1 MQEKVKGF
9 LNKGKQLWTG
19 AKKRTKILAAGVLV
33 VAVGAIVAVIVA
45 NQNQPYATLFTE
57 LSQTDLTAITSYLT
71 ENGVSDFRIVED
83 DTILVPADQEVQL
96 KAQLVAQGY
105 YNSGYA
111 LDYSTY
117 LNNVS
122 ALTTESERQQLALY
136 ELNDYTSA
144 VIRSMEGVQDA
155 TVRFTPGEDNTYVL
169 DSGNVMEASAYVKVT
184 MKDGVTLSDTMADG
198 IRNLVSSAIQ
208 GLQVDNVTIVDS
220 FGNTYAPDDG
230 LGDLEDSSALKL
242 RLEEQVN
249 STLESKILEVLRPIY
264 GAENVSVS
272 VNSIV
277 DVDRVYTDSTNY
289 TTEDWAADGSTNGE
303 GIIGQKIWDNL
314 YEADE
319 NGAAGGTVGTNTNA
333 DVPTYPENEGEEE
346 PGNGVVS
353 SGGQTNYL
361 VDEENKQIERV
372 GGTIA
377 DVMVSVTI
385 NETVSGDVD
394 VQALYPHVARAAGI
408 VTADQMEKVSIL
420 VAPFYDPDSQTE
432 TPQEDTDNAEQD
444 SALQIEPWILYAGLG
459 GLVLFLVILTVIL
472 LLIRRRRRKKAA
484 AMAEELQQPEELLE
498 EAAPTPEGAD
508 IMEMQTE
515 KSMELRKDVR
525 KFAEENP
532 EIAAQM
538 VKNWLK
544 EGDGIE

>member
-19 AKKRTKILAAGVLV
+19 AKKRTKILAAAVLV
-33 VAVGAIVAVIVA
+33 VAAGAIVAVVVA
-45 NQNQPYATLFTE
+45 SQNQPYATLFTE
-57 LSQTDLTAITSYLT
+57 LSQTDMTAITSYLT

-83 DTILVPADQEVQL
+83 DTIMVPADQEVQL
-96 KAQLVAQGY
+96 KAQLVSQGY
-105 YNSGYA
+105 VNSGYA
-111 LDYSTY
+111 YNYSTY
-117 LNNVS
+117 LDNVS

-136 ELNDYTSA
+136 ELNDSTSA
-144 VIRSMEGVQDA
+144 VIRSMEGVKDA

-169 DSGNVMEASAYVKVT
+169 DSGNVVEASAYVKVT
-184 MKDGVTLSDTMADG
+184 MKDGVPLSETMADG

-208 GLQVDNVTIVDS
+208 GLKVENVTIVDS
-220 FGNTYAPDDG
+220 YGNTYAPDDG
-230 LGDLEDSSALKL
+230 LGDLEDSAALKL

-249 STLESKILEVLRPIY
+249 NTLEKKIMSVLEPVY

-277 DVDRVYTDSTNY
+277 DVDKVYTDSTNY
-289 TTEDWAADGSTNGE
+289 STEDWAADGSTNGE
-303 GIIGQKIWDNL
+303 GIIGQKIYDNRL
-314 YEADE
+314 EADE
-319 NGAAGGTVGTNTNA
+319 NGTAGGTVGTDTNA
-333 DVPTYPENEGEEE
+333 DIPTYPENEGEMES
-346 PGNGVVS
+346 GNGVVS
-353 SGGQTNYL
+353 STGQTNFL
-361 VDEENKQIERV
+361 VDEENKQVQRV

-385 NETVSGDVD
+385 NEAVSGGVDVD
-394 VQALYPHVARAAGI
+394 DLYPHVARAAGI
-408 VTADQMEKVSIL
+408 TTADQMEKVHIL
-420 VAPFYDPDSQTE
+420 IAPFNTGDN
-432 TPQEDTDNAEQD
+432 TPVDTDEDTTTEDGLLVD
-444 SALQIEPWILYAGLG
+444 SWILYAALG
-459 GLVLFLVILTVIL
+459 GLVLFVLILVLVL
-472 LLIRRRRRKKAA
+472 LLIRRHRRKKAA
-484 AMAEELQQPEELLE
+484 ALAAEMEQPAEMLQ

-538 VKNWLK
+538 VRNWLK
-544 EGDGIE
+544 EGESME

>member
-1 MQEKVKGF
+1 MAVQEKVKGF

-19 AKKRTKILAAGVLV
+19 AKKRTKILAAAVLV
-33 VAVGAIVAVIVA
+33 VAAGAIVAVVVA
-45 NQNQPYATLFTE
+45 SQNQPYATLFTE
-57 LSQTDLTAITSYLT
+57 LSQTDMTAITSYLT

-83 DTILVPADQEVQL
+83 DTIMVPADQEVQL
-96 KAQLVAQGY
+96 KAQLVSQGY
-105 YNSGYA
+105 VNSGYA
-111 LDYSTY
+111 YNYSTY
-117 LNNVS
+117 LDNVS

-136 ELNDYTSA
+136 ELNDSTSA
-144 VIRSMEGVQDA
+144 VIRSMEGVKDA

-169 DSGNVMEASAYVKVT
+169 DSGNVVEASAYVKVT
-184 MKDGVTLSDTMADG
+184 MKDGVPLSETMADG

-208 GLQVDNVTIVDS
+208 GLKVENVTIVDS
-220 FGNTYAPDDG
+220 YGNTYAPDNG
-230 LGDLEDSSALKL
+230 LGDLEDSAALKL

-249 STLESKILEVLRPIY
+249 NTLEKKIMSVLEPVY

-277 DVDRVYTDSTNY
+277 DVDKVYTDSTNY
-289 TTEDWAADGSTNGE
+289 STEDWAADGSTNGE
-303 GIIGQKIWDNL
+303 GIIGQKIYDNA
-314 YEADE
+314 YNADE
-319 NGAAGGTVGTNTNA
+319 NGAVGGTVGTDTNA
-333 DVPTYPENEGEEE
+333 DIPTYPENEGEME

-353 SGGQTNYL
+353 SSGQTNYL
-361 VDEENKQIERV
+361 VDEENKQVQRV

-385 NETVSGDVD
+385 NEDVSGGVDVD
-394 VQALYPHVARAAGI
+394 DLYPHVARAAGI
-408 VTADQMEKVSIL
+408 TTADQMEKVHIL
-420 VAPFYDPDSQTE
+420 IAPFNTGDNTPVDTE
-432 TPQEDTDNAEQD
+432 EDTTTDDGLLVD
-444 SALQIEPWILYAGLG
+444 SWILYAALG
-459 GLVLFLVILTVIL
+459 GLVLFVLILVLVL
-472 LLIRRRRRKKAA
+472 LLIRRHRRKKAA
-484 AMAEELQQPEELLE
+484 ALAAELEQSGEMLQ

-538 VKNWLK
+538 VRNWLK
-544 EGDGIE
+544 EGESME

>member
-19 AKKRTKILAAGVLV
+19 AKKRTKILAAAVLV
-33 VAVGAIVAVIVA
+33 VAAGAIVAVVVA
-45 NQNQPYATLFTE
+45 SQNQPYATLFTE
-57 LSQTDLTAITSYLT
+57 LSQTDMTAITSYLT

-83 DTILVPADQEVQL
+83 DTIMVPADQEVQL
-96 KAQLVAQGY
+96 KAQLVSQGY
-105 YNSGYA
+105 VNSGYA
-111 LDYSTY
+111 YNYSTY
-117 LNNVS
+117 LDNVS

-136 ELNDYTSA
+136 ELNDSTSA
-144 VIRSMEGVQDA
+144 VIRSMEGVKDA

-169 DSGNVMEASAYVKVT
+169 DSGNVVEASAYAKVT
-184 MKDGVTLSDTMADG
+184 MKDGVPLSETMANG

-208 GLQVDNVTIVDS
+208 GLKVENVTIVDS
-220 FGNTYAPDDG
+220 YGNTYAPDDG
-230 LGDLEDSSALKL
+230 LGDLEDSAALKL

-249 STLESKILEVLRPIY
+249 NTLEKKIMSVLEPVY

-277 DVDRVYTDSTNY
+277 DVDKVYTDSTNY
-289 TTEDWAADGSTNGE
+289 STEDWAADGSTNGE
-303 GIIGQKIWDNL
+303 GIIGQKIYDNRL
-314 YEADE
+314 EADE
-319 NGAAGGTVGTNTNA
+319 NGTAGGTVGTDTNA
-333 DVPTYPENEGEEE
+333 DIPTYPENEGEME

-353 SGGQTNYL
+353 STGQTNYL
-361 VDEENKQIERV
+361 VDEENKQVQRV

-385 NETVSGDVD
+385 NEAVSGGVDVD
-394 VQALYPHVARAAGI
+394 DLYPHVARAAGI
-408 VTADQMEKVSIL
+408 TTADQMEKVHIL
-420 VAPFYDPDSQTE
+420 IAPFNTGDN
-432 TPQEDTDNAEQD
+432 TPVDTDEDTTTDDGLLVD
-444 SALQIEPWILYAGLG
+444 SWILYAALG
-459 GLVLFLVILTVIL
+459 GLVLFVLILVLVL
-472 LLIRRRRRKKAA
+472 LLIRRHRRKKAA
-484 AMAEELQQPEELLE
+484 ALVAELEQSGEMLQ

-538 VKNWLK
+538 VRNWLK
-544 EGDGIE
+544 EGESME

>member
-19 AKKRTKILAAGVLV
+19 AKKRTKILAAAVLV
-33 VAVGAIVAVIVA
+33 VAAGAIVAVVVA
-45 NQNQPYATLFTE
+45 SQNQPYATLFTE
-57 LSQTDLTAITSYLT
+57 LSQTDMTAITSYLT

-83 DTILVPADQEVQL
+83 DTIMVPADQEVQL
-96 KAQLVAQGY
+96 KAQLVSQGY
-105 YNSGYA
+105 VNSGYA
-111 LDYSTY
+111 YNYSTY
-117 LNNVS
+117 LDNVS

-136 ELNDYTSA
+136 ELNDSTSA
-144 VIRSMEGVQDA
+144 VIRSMEGVKDA

-169 DSGNVMEASAYVKVT
+169 DSGNVVEASAYVKVT
-184 MKDGVTLSDTMADG
+184 MKDGVPLSDTMADG

-208 GLQVDNVTIVDS
+208 GLKVENVTIVDS
-220 FGNTYAPDDG
+220 YGNTYAPDDG
-230 LGDLEDSSALKL
+230 LGDLEDSAALKL

-249 STLESKILEVLRPIY
+249 NTLEKKIMSVLEPVY

-277 DVDRVYTDSTNY
+277 DVDKVYTDSTNY
-289 TTEDWAADGSTNGE
+289 STEDWAADGSTNGE
-303 GIIGQKIWDNL
+303 GIIGQKIWENRL
-314 YEADE
+314 EADE
-319 NGAAGGTVGTNTNA
+319 NGTAGGTVGTDTNA
-333 DVPTYPENEGEEE
+333 DIPTYPENEGEME

-353 SGGQTNYL
+353 STGQTNFL
-361 VDEENKQIERV
+361 VDEENKQVQRV

-385 NETVSGDVD
+385 NEAVSGGVDVD
-394 VQALYPHVARAAGI
+394 DLYPHVARAAGI
-408 VTADQMEKVSIL
+408 TTADQMEKVHIL
-420 VAPFYDPDSQTE
+420 IAPFNTGDN
-432 TPQEDTDNAEQD
+432 TPVDTDEDTTTEDGLLVD
-444 SALQIEPWILYAGLG
+444 SWILYAALG
-459 GLVLFLVILTVIL
+459 GLVLFVLILVLVL
-472 LLIRRRRRKKAA
+472 LLIRRHRRKKAA
-484 AMAEELQQPEELLE
+484 ALAAEMEQPAEMLQ

-538 VKNWLK
+538 VRNWLK
-544 EGDGIE
+544 EGESME

>member
-19 AKKRTKILAAGVLV
+19 AKKRTKILAAAVLV
-33 VAVGAIVAVIVA
+33 VAAGAIVAVVVA
-45 NQNQPYATLFTE
+45 SQNQPYATLFTE
-57 LSQTDLTAITSYLT
+57 LSQTDMTAITSYLT

-83 DTILVPADQEVQL
+83 DTIMVPADQEVQL
-96 KAQLVAQGY
+96 KAQLVSQGY
-105 YNSGYA
+105 VNSGYA
-111 LDYSTY
+111 YNYSTY
-117 LNNVS
+117 LDNVS

-136 ELNDYTSA
+136 ELNDSTSA
-144 VIRSMEGVQDA
+144 VIRSMEGVKDA

-169 DSGNVMEASAYVKVT
+169 DSGNVVEASAYVKVT
-184 MKDGVTLSDTMADG
+184 MKDGVPLSETMADG

-208 GLQVDNVTIVDS
+208 GLKVENVTIVDS
-220 FGNTYAPDDG
+220 YGNTYAPDDG
-230 LGDLEDSSALKL
+230 LGDLEDSAALKL

-249 STLESKILEVLRPIY
+249 NTLEKKIMSVLEPVY

-277 DVDRVYTDSTNY
+277 DVDKVYTDSTNY
-289 TTEDWAADGSTNGE
+289 STEDWAADGSTNGE
-303 GIIGQKIWDNL
+303 GIIGQKIYDNRL
-314 YEADE
+314 EADE
-319 NGAAGGTVGTNTNA
+319 NGTAGGTVGTDTNA
-333 DVPTYPENEGEEE
+333 DIPTYPENEGEME

-353 SGGQTNYL
+353 STGQTNFL
-361 VDEENKQIERV
+361 VDEENKQVQRV

-385 NETVSGDVD
+385 NEAVSGGVDVD
-394 VQALYPHVARAAGI
+394 DLYPHVARAAGI
-408 VTADQMEKVSIL
+408 TTADQMEKVHIL
-420 VAPFYDPDSQTE
+420 IAPFNTGDN
-432 TPQEDTDNAEQD
+432 TPVDTDEDTTTDDGLLVD
-444 SALQIEPWILYAGLG
+444 SWILYAALG
-459 GLVLFLVILTVIL
+459 GLVLFVLILVLVL
-472 LLIRRRRRKKAA
+472 LLIRRHRRKKAA
-484 AMAEELQQPEELLE
+484 ALAAELEQSGEMLQ

-538 VKNWLK
+538 VRNWLK
-544 EGDGIE
+544 EGESME

>member
-19 AKKRTKILAAGVLV
+19 AKKRTKILAAAVLV
-33 VAVGAIVAVIVA
+33 VAAGAIVAVVVA
-45 NQNQPYATLFTE
+45 SQNQPYATLFTE
-57 LSQTDLTAITSYLT
+57 LSQTDMTAITSYLT

-83 DTILVPADQEVQL
+83 DTIMVPADQEVQL
-96 KAQLVAQGY
+96 KAQLVSQGY
-105 YNSGYA
+105 VNSGYA
-111 LDYSTY
+111 YNYSTY
-117 LNNVS
+117 LDNVS

-136 ELNDYTSA
+136 ELNDSTSA
-144 VIRSMEGVQDA
+144 VIRSMEGVKDA

-169 DSGNVMEASAYVKVT
+169 DSGNVVEASAYVKVT
-184 MKDGVTLSDTMADG
+184 MKDGVPLSDTMADG
-198 IRNLVSSAIQ
+198 IRNLVGSAIQ
-208 GLQVDNVTIVDS
+208 GLKVENVTIVDS
-220 FGNTYAPDDG
+220 YGNTYAPDDG

-249 STLESKILEVLRPIY
+249 NTLEKKILSVLEPIY

-277 DVDRVYTDSTNY
+277 DVDKVYTDSTNY
-289 TTEDWAADGSTNGE
+289 STEDWAADGSTNGE
-303 GIIGQKIWDNL
+303 GIIGQKIYDNRL
-314 YEADE
+314 EADE
-319 NGAAGGTVGTNTNA
+319 NGTAGGTVGTDTNA
-333 DVPTYPENEGEEE
+333 DIPTYPENEGEME

-353 SGGQTNYL
+353 STGQTNFL
-361 VDEENKQIERV
+361 VDEENKQVERV

-385 NETVSGDVD
+385 NEAVSGDVD
-394 VQALYPHVARAAGI
+394 LDDLYPHVARAAGI
-408 VTADQMEKVSIL
+408 TTADQMEKVHIL
-420 VAPFYDPDSQTE
+420 IAPFNTGDN
-432 TPQEDTDNAEQD
+432 TPVDTDEDTTAEDGLLID
-444 SALQIEPWILYAGLG
+444 SWILYAALG
-459 GLVLFLVILTVIL
+459 GLVLFVLILVLVL
-472 LLIRRRRRKKAA
+472 LLIRRHRRKKAA
-484 AMAEELQQPEELLE
+484 ALAAEMEQPAEMLQ
-498 EAAPTPEGAD
+498 EAAATPEGAD

-538 VKNWLK
+538 VRNWLK
-544 EGDGIE
+544 EGESME

>member
-1 MQEKVKGF
+1 MAVQEKVKGF

-19 AKKRTKILAAGVLV
+19 AKKRTKILAAAVLV
-33 VAVGAIVAVIVA
+33 VAAGAIVAVVVA
-45 NQNQPYATLFTE
+45 SQNQPYATLFTE
-57 LSQTDLTAITSYLT
+57 LSQTDMTAITSYLT

-83 DTILVPADQEVQL
+83 DTIMVPADQEVQL
-96 KAQLVAQGY
+96 KAQLVSQGY
-105 YNSGYA
+105 VNSGYA
-111 LDYSTY
+111 YNYSTY
-117 LNNVS
+117 LDNVS

-136 ELNDYTSA
+136 ELNDSTSA
-144 VIRSMEGVQDA
+144 VIRSMEGVKDA

-169 DSGNVMEASAYVKVT
+169 DSGNVVEASAYVKVT
-184 MKDGVTLSDTMADG
+184 MKDGVPLSETMANG

-208 GLQVDNVTIVDS
+208 GLKVENVTIVDS
-220 FGNTYAPDDG
+220 YGNTYAPDDG
-230 LGDLEDSSALKL
+230 LGDLEDSAALKL

-249 STLESKILEVLRPIY
+249 NTLEKKIMSVLEPVY

-277 DVDRVYTDSTNY
+277 DVDKVYTDSTNY
-289 TTEDWAADGSTNGE
+289 STEDWAADGSTNGE
-303 GIIGQKIWDNL
+303 GIIGQKIYDNA
-314 YEADE
+314 YNADE
-319 NGAAGGTVGTNTNA
+319 NGAVGGTVGTDTNA
-333 DVPTYPENEGEEE
+333 DIPTYPENEGEME

-353 SGGQTNYL
+353 STGQTNFL
-361 VDEENKQIERV
+361 VDEENKQVQRV

-385 NETVSGDVD
+385 NEAVSGGVDVD
-394 VQALYPHVARAAGI
+394 DLYPHVARAAGI
-408 VTADQMEKVSIL
+408 TTADQMEKVHIL
-420 VAPFYDPDSQTE
+420 IAPFNTGDN
-432 TPQEDTDNAEQD
+432 TPVDTDEDTTTDDGLLVD
-444 SALQIEPWILYAGLG
+444 SWILYAALG
-459 GLVLFLVILTVIL
+459 GLVLFVLILVLVL
-472 LLIRRRRRKKAA
+472 LLIRRHRRKKAA
-484 AMAEELQQPEELLE
+484 ALAAELEQSGEMLQ

-538 VKNWLK
+538 VRNWLK
-544 EGDGIE
+544 EGESME

>member
-19 AKKRTKILAAGVLV
+19 AKKRTKILAAAVLV
-33 VAVGAIVAVIVA
+33 VAAGAIVAVVVA
-45 NQNQPYATLFTE
+45 SQNQPYATLFTE
-57 LSQTDLTAITSYLT
+57 LSQTDMTAITSYLT

-83 DTILVPADQEVQL
+83 DTIMVPADQEVQL
-96 KAQLVAQGY
+96 KAQLVSQGY
-105 YNSGYA
+105 VNSGYA
-111 LDYSTY
+111 YNYSTY
-117 LNNVS
+117 LDNVS

-136 ELNDYTSA
+136 ELNDSTSA
-144 VIRSMEGVQDA
+144 VIRSMEGVKDA

-169 DSGNVMEASAYVKVT
+169 DSGNVVEASAYVKVT
-184 MKDGVTLSDTMADG
+184 MKDGVPLSDTMADG

-208 GLQVDNVTIVDS
+208 GLKVENVTIVDS
-220 FGNTYAPDDG
+220 YGNTYAPDDG
-230 LGDLEDSSALKL
+230 LGDLEDSAALKL

-249 STLESKILEVLRPIY
+249 NTLEKKIMSVLEPVY

-277 DVDRVYTDSTNY
+277 DVDKVYTDSTNY
-289 TTEDWAADGSTNGE
+289 STEDWAADGSTNGE
-303 GIIGQKIWDNL
+303 GIIGQKIYDNRL
-314 YEADE
+314 EADE
-319 NGAAGGTVGTNTNA
+319 NGTAGGTVGTDTNA
-333 DVPTYPENEGEEE
+333 DIPTYPENEGEME

-353 SGGQTNYL
+353 STGQTNFWWTRR
-361 VDEENKQIERV
+361 ISRWSAWA
-372 GGTIA
+372 GTIA

-385 NETVSGDVD
+385 NEAVSGGVDVD
-394 VQALYPHVARAAGI
+394 DLYPHVARAAGI
-408 VTADQMEKVSIL
+408 TTADQMEKVHIL
-420 VAPFYDPDSQTE
+420 IAPFNTGDN
-432 TPQEDTDNAEQD
+432 TPVDTDEDTTAEDGLLID
-444 SALQIEPWILYAGLG
+444 SWILYAALG
-459 GLVLFLVILTVIL
+459 GLVLFVLILVLVL
-472 LLIRRRRRKKAA
+472 LLIRRHRRKKAA
-484 AMAEELQQPEELLE
+484 ALAAEMEQPAEMLQ

-538 VKNWLK
+538 VRNWLK
-544 EGDGIE
+544 EGESME

>member
-19 AKKRTKILAAGVLV
+19 AKKRTKILAAAVLV
-33 VAVGAIVAVIVA
+33 VAAGAIVAVVVA
-45 NQNQPYATLFTE
+45 SQNQPYATLFTE
-57 LSQTDLTAITSYLT
+57 LSQTDMTAITSYLT

-83 DTILVPADQEVQL
+83 DTIMVPADQEVQL
-96 KAQLVAQGY
+96 KAQLVSQGY
-105 YNSGYA
+105 VNSGYA
-111 LDYSTY
+111 YNYSTY
-117 LNNVS
+117 LDNVS

-136 ELNDYTSA
+136 ELNDSTSA
-144 VIRSMEGVQDA
+144 VIRRMEGVKDA

-169 DSGNVMEASAYVKVT
+169 DSGNVVEASAYVKVT
-184 MKDGVTLSDTMADG
+184 MKDGVPLSETMANG

-208 GLQVDNVTIVDS
+208 GLKVENVTIVDS
-220 FGNTYAPDDG
+220 YGNTYAPDDG
-230 LGDLEDSSALKL
+230 LGDLEDSAALKL

-249 STLESKILEVLRPIY
+249 NTLEKKIMSVLEPVY

-277 DVDRVYTDSTNY
+277 DVDKVYTDSTNY
-289 TTEDWAADGSTNGE
+289 STEDWAADGSTNGE
-303 GIIGQKIWDNL
+303 GIIGQKIYDNRL
-314 YEADE
+314 EADE
-319 NGAAGGTVGTNTNA
+319 NGTAGGTVGTDTNA
-333 DVPTYPENEGEEE
+333 DIPTYPENEGEME

-353 SGGQTNYL
+353 STGQTNFL
-361 VDEENKQIERV
+361 VDEENKQVQRV

-385 NETVSGDVD
+385 NEAVSGGVDVD
-394 VQALYPHVARAAGI
+394 DLYPHVARAAGI
-408 VTADQMEKVSIL
+408 TTADQMEKVHIL
-420 VAPFYDPDSQTE
+420 IAPFNTGDNTPVDTE
-432 TPQEDTDNAEQD
+432 EDTTTDDGLLVD
-444 SALQIEPWILYAGLG
+444 SWILYAALG
-459 GLVLFLVILTVIL
+459 GLVLFVLILVLVL
-472 LLIRRRRRKKAA
+472 LLIRRHRRKKAA
-484 AMAEELQQPEELLE
+484 ALAAELEQSGEMLQ

-538 VKNWLK
+538 VRNWLK
-544 EGDGIE
+544 EGESME

>member
-19 AKKRTKILAAGVLV
+19 AKKRTKILAAAVLV
-33 VAVGAIVAVIVA
+33 VAAGAIVAVVVA
-45 NQNQPYATLFTE
+45 SQNQPYATLFTE
-57 LSQTDLTAITSYLT
+57 LSQTDMTAITSYLT

-83 DTILVPADQEVQL
+83 DTIMVPADQEVQL
-96 KAQLVAQGY
+96 KAQLVSQGY
-105 YNSGYA
+105 VNSGYA
-111 LDYSTY
+111 YNYSTY
-117 LNNVS
+117 LDNVS

-136 ELNDYTSA
+136 ELNDSTSA
-144 VIRSMEGVQDA
+144 VIRSMEGVKDA

-169 DSGNVMEASAYVKVT
+169 DSGNVVEASAYVKVT
-184 MKDGVTLSDTMADG
+184 MKDGVPLSETMANG

-208 GLQVDNVTIVDS
+208 GLKVENVTIVDS
-220 FGNTYAPDDG
+220 YGNTYAPDDG
-230 LGDLEDSSALKL
+230 LGDLEDSAALKL

-249 STLESKILEVLRPIY
+249 NTLEKKIMSVLEPVY

-277 DVDRVYTDSTNY
+277 DVDKVYTDSTNY
-289 TTEDWAADGSTNGE
+289 STEDWAADGSTNGE
-303 GIIGQKIWDNL
+303 GIIGQKIYDNRL
-314 YEADE
+314 EADE
-319 NGAAGGTVGTNTNA
+319 NGTAGGTVGTDTNA
-333 DVPTYPENEGEEE
+333 DIPTYPENEGEME

-353 SGGQTNYL
+353 STGQTNFL
-361 VDEENKQIERV
+361 VDEENKQVQRV

-385 NETVSGDVD
+385 NEAVSGGVD
-394 VQALYPHVARAAGI
+394 LDDLYPHVARAAGI
-408 VTADQMEKVSIL
+408 TTADQMEKVHIL
-420 VAPFYDPDSQTE
+420 IAPFNTGE
-432 TPQEDTDNAEQD
+432 GTPVDTDEDTTAEDGLLID
-444 SALQIEPWILYAGLG
+444 SWILYAALG
-459 GLVLFLVILTVIL
+459 GLVLFVLILVLVL
-472 LLIRRRRRKKAA
+472 LLIRRHRRKKAA
-484 AMAEELQQPEELLE
+484 ALAAEMEQPAEMLQ

-538 VKNWLK
+538 VRNWLK
-544 EGDGIE
+544 EGESME

>member
-1 MQEKVKGF
+1 MAVQEKVKGF

-19 AKKRTKILAAGVLV
+19 AKKRTKILAAAVLV
-33 VAVGAIVAVIVA
+33 VAAGAIVAVVVA
-45 NQNQPYATLFTE
+45 SQNQPYATLFTE
-57 LSQTDLTAITSYLT
+57 LSQTDMTAITSYLT

-83 DTILVPADQEVQL
+83 DTIMVPADQEVQL
-96 KAQLVAQGY
+96 KAQLVSQGY
-105 YNSGYA
+105 VNSGYA
-111 LDYSTY
+111 YNYSTY
-117 LNNVS
+117 LDNVS

-136 ELNDYTSA
+136 ELNDSTSA
-144 VIRSMEGVQDA
+144 VIRSMEGVKDA

-169 DSGNVMEASAYVKVT
+169 DSGNVVEASAYVKVT
-184 MKDGVTLSDTMADG
+184 MKDGVPLSDTMADG

-208 GLQVDNVTIVDS
+208 GLKVENVTIVDS
-220 FGNTYAPDDG
+220 YGNTYAPDDG

-249 STLESKILEVLRPIY
+249 NTLEKKILSVLEPIY

-277 DVDRVYTDSTNY
+277 DVDKVYTDSTNY
-289 TTEDWAADGSTNGE
+289 STEDWAADGSTNGE
-303 GIIGQKIWDNL
+303 GIIGQKIYDNRL
-314 YEADE
+314 EADE
-319 NGAAGGTVGTNTNA
+319 NGTAGGTVGTDTNA
-333 DVPTYPENEGEEE
+333 DIPTYPENEGEME

-353 SGGQTNYL
+353 STGQTNYL
-361 VDEENKQIERV
+361 VDEENKQVERV

-385 NETVSGDVD
+385 NEAVSGDVD
-394 VQALYPHVARAAGI
+394 LDDLYPHVARAAGI
-408 VTADQMEKVSIL
+408 TTADQMEKVHIL
-420 VAPFYDPDSQTE
+420 IAPFNTGDN
-432 TPQEDTDNAEQD
+432 TPVDTDEDTTAEDGLLID
-444 SALQIEPWILYAGLG
+444 SWILYAALG
-459 GLVLFLVILTVIL
+459 GLVLFVLILVLVL
-472 LLIRRRRRKKAA
+472 LLIRRHRRKKAA
-484 AMAEELQQPEELLE
+484 ALAAEMEQPAEMLQ

-538 VKNWLK
+538 VRNWLK
-544 EGDGIE
+544 EGESME

>member
-19 AKKRTKILAAGVLV
+19 AKKRTKILAAAVLV
-33 VAVGAIVAVIVA
+33 VAAGAIVAVVVA
-45 NQNQPYATLFTE
+45 SQNQPYATLFTE
-57 LSQTDLTAITSYLT
+57 LSQTDMTAITSYLT

-83 DTILVPADQEVQL
+83 DTIMVPADQEVQL
-96 KAQLVAQGY
+96 KAQLVSQGY
-105 YNSGYA
+105 VNSGYA
-111 LDYSTY
+111 YNYSTY
-117 LNNVS
+117 LDNVS

-136 ELNDYTSA
+136 ELNDSTSA
-144 VIRSMEGVQDA
+144 VIRSMEGVKDA

-169 DSGNVMEASAYVKVT
+169 DSGNVVEASAYVKVT
-184 MKDGVTLSDTMADG
+184 MKDGVPLSETMADG

-208 GLQVDNVTIVDS
+208 GLKVENVTIVDS
-220 FGNTYAPDDG
+220 YGNTYAPDDG
-230 LGDLEDSSALKL
+230 LGDLEDSAALKL

-249 STLESKILEVLRPIY
+249 NTLEKKIMSVLEPVY

-277 DVDRVYTDSTNY
+277 DVDKVYTDSTNY
-289 TTEDWAADGSTNGE
+289 STEDWAADGSTNGE
-303 GIIGQKIWDNL
+303 GIIGQKIYDNRL
-314 YEADE
+314 EADE
-319 NGAAGGTVGTNTNA
+319 NGTAGGTVGTDTNA
-333 DVPTYPENEGEEE
+333 DIPTYPENEGEME

-353 SGGQTNYL
+353 STGQTNFL
-361 VDEENKQIERV
+361 VDEENKQVQRV

-385 NETVSGDVD
+385 NEAVSGGVDVD
-394 VQALYPHVARAAGI
+394 DLYPHVARAAGI
-408 VTADQMEKVSIL
+408 TTADQMEKVHIL
-420 VAPFYDPDSQTE
+420 IAPFNTGDN
-432 TPQEDTDNAEQD
+432 TPVDTDEDTTTQD
-444 SALQIEPWILYAGLG
+444 GLLVDSWILYAALG
-459 GLVLFLVILTVIL
+459 GLVLFVLILVLVL
-472 LLIRRRRRKKAA
+472 LLIRRHRRKKAA
-484 AMAEELQQPEELLE
+484 ALAAELEQSGEMLQ

-538 VKNWLK
+538 VRNWLK
-544 EGDGIE
+544 EGESME

>member
-19 AKKRTKILAAGVLV
+19 AKKRTKILAAAVLV
-33 VAVGAIVAVIVA
+33 VAAGAIVAVVVA
-45 NQNQPYATLFTE
+45 SQNQPYATLFTE
-57 LSQTDLTAITSYLT
+57 LSQTDMTAITSYLT

-83 DTILVPADQEVQL
+83 DTIMVPADQEVQL
-96 KAQLVAQGY
+96 KAQLVSQGY
-105 YNSGYA
+105 VNSGYA
-111 LDYSTY
+111 YNYSTY
-117 LNNVS
+117 LDNVS

-136 ELNDYTSA
+136 ELNDSTSA
-144 VIRSMEGVQDA
+144 VIRSMEGVKDA

-169 DSGNVMEASAYVKVT
+169 DSGNVVEASAYVKVT
-184 MKDGVTLSDTMADG
+184 MKDGVPLSETMANG

-208 GLQVDNVTIVDS
+208 GLKVENVTIVDS
-220 FGNTYAPDDG
+220 YGNTYAPDDG
-230 LGDLEDSSALKL
+230 LGDLEDSAALKL

-249 STLESKILEVLRPIY
+249 NTLEKKIMSVLEPVY

-277 DVDRVYTDSTNY
+277 DVDKVYTDSTNY
-289 TTEDWAADGSTNGE
+289 STEDWAADGSTNGE
-303 GIIGQKIWDNL
+303 GIIGQKIYDNRL
-314 YEADE
+314 EADE
-319 NGAAGGTVGTNTNA
+319 NGTAGGTVGTDTNA
-333 DVPTYPENEGEEE
+333 DIPTYPENEGEME

-353 SGGQTNYL
+353 STGQTNFL
-361 VDEENKQIERV
+361 VDEENKQVQRV

-385 NETVSGDVD
+385 NEAVSGGVDVD
-394 VQALYPHVARAAGI
+394 DLYPHVARAAGI
-408 VTADQMEKVSIL
+408 TTADQMEKVHIL
-420 VAPFYDPDSQTE
+420 IAPFNTGDN
-432 TPQEDTDNAEQD
+432 TPVDTDEDTTTEDGLLVD
-444 SALQIEPWILYAGLG
+444 SWILYAALG
-459 GLVLFLVILTVIL
+459 GLVLFVLILVLVL
-472 LLIRRRRRKKAA
+472 LLIRRHRRKKAA
-484 AMAEELQQPEELLE
+484 ALAAELEQPAEMLQ

-538 VKNWLK
+538 VRNWLK
-544 EGDGIE
+544 EGESME

>member
-19 AKKRTKILAAGVLV
+19 AKKRTKILAAAVLV
-33 VAVGAIVAVIVA
+33 VAAGAIVAVVVA
-45 NQNQPYATLFTE
+45 SQNQPYATLFTE
-57 LSQTDLTAITSYLT
+57 LSQTDMTAITSYLT

-83 DTILVPADQEVQL
+83 DTIMVPADQEVQL
-96 KAQLVAQGY
+96 KAQLVSQGY
-105 YNSGYA
+105 VNSGYA
-111 LDYSTY
+111 YNYSTY
-117 LNNVS
+117 LDNVS

-136 ELNDYTSA
+136 ELNDSTSA
-144 VIRSMEGVQDA
+144 VIRSMEGVKDA

-169 DSGNVMEASAYVKVT
+169 DSGNVVEASAYVKVT
-184 MKDGVTLSDTMADG
+184 MKDGVPLSDTMADG
-198 IRNLVSSAIQ
+198 IRNLVGSAIQ
-208 GLQVDNVTIVDS
+208 GLKVENVTIVDS
-220 FGNTYAPDDG
+220 YGNTYAPDDG
-230 LGDLEDSSALKL
+230 LGDLEDSAALKL

-249 STLESKILEVLRPIY
+249 NTLEKKIMSVLEPVY

-277 DVDRVYTDSTNY
+277 DVDKVYTDSTNY
-289 TTEDWAADGSTNGE
+289 STEDWAADGSTNGE
-303 GIIGQKIWDNL
+303 GIIGQKIWENRL
-314 YEADE
+314 EADE
-319 NGAAGGTVGTNTNA
+319 NGTAGGTVGTDTNA
-333 DVPTYPENEGEEE
+333 DIPTYPENEGEME

-353 SGGQTNYL
+353 STGQTNFL
-361 VDEENKQIERV
+361 VDEENKQVQRV

-385 NETVSGDVD
+385 NEAVSGGVDVD
-394 VQALYPHVARAAGI
+394 DLYPHVARAAGI
-408 VTADQMEKVSIL
+408 TTADQMEKVHIL
-420 VAPFYDPDSQTE
+420 IAPFNTGDN
-432 TPQEDTDNAEQD
+432 TPVDTDEDTTTEDGLLVD
-444 SALQIEPWILYAGLG
+444 SWILYAALG
-459 GLVLFLVILTVIL
+459 GLVLFVLILVLVL
-472 LLIRRRRRKKAA
+472 LLIRRHRRKKAA
-484 AMAEELQQPEELLE
+484 ALAAEMEQPAEMLQ

-538 VKNWLK
+538 VRNWLK
-544 EGDGIE
+544 EGESME

>member
-19 AKKRTKILAAGVLV
+19 AKKRTKILAAAVLV
-33 VAVGAIVAVIVA
+33 VAAGAIVAVVVA
-45 NQNQPYATLFTE
+45 SQNQPYATLFTE
-57 LSQTDLTAITSYLT
+57 LSQTDMTAITSYLT

-83 DTILVPADQEVQL
+83 DTIMVPADQEVQL
-96 KAQLVAQGY
+96 KAQLVSQGY
-105 YNSGYA
+105 VNSGYA
-111 LDYSTY
+111 YNYSTY
-117 LNNVS
+117 LDNVS

-136 ELNDYTSA
+136 ELNDSTSA
-144 VIRSMEGVQDA
+144 VIRSMEGVKDA

-169 DSGNVMEASAYVKVT
+169 DSGNVVEASAYVKVT
-184 MKDGVTLSDTMADG
+184 MKDGVPLSETMADG

-208 GLQVDNVTIVDS
+208 GLKVENVTIVDS
-220 FGNTYAPDDG
+220 YGNTYAPDDG
-230 LGDLEDSSALKL
+230 LGDLEDSAALKL

-249 STLESKILEVLRPIY
+249 NTLEKKIMSVLEPVY

-277 DVDRVYTDSTNY
+277 DVDKVYTDSTNY
-289 TTEDWAADGSTNGE
+289 STEDWAADGSTNGE
-303 GIIGQKIWDNL
+303 GIIGQKIYDNA
-314 YEADE
+314 YNADE
-319 NGAAGGTVGTNTNA
+319 NGAVGGTVGTDTNA
-333 DVPTYPENEGEEE
+333 DIPTYPENEGEME

-353 SGGQTNYL
+353 STGQTNFL
-361 VDEENKQIERV
+361 VDEENKQVQRV

-385 NETVSGDVD
+385 NEAVSGGVDVD
-394 VQALYPHVARAAGI
+394 DLYPHVARAAGI
-408 VTADQMEKVSIL
+408 TTADQMEKVHIL
-420 VAPFYDPDSQTE
+420 IAPFNTGDN
-432 TPQEDTDNAEQD
+432 TPVDTDEDTTTDDGLLVD
-444 SALQIEPWILYAGLG
+444 SWILYAALG
-459 GLVLFLVILTVIL
+459 GLVLFVLILVLVL
-472 LLIRRRRRKKAA
+472 LLIRRHRRKKAA
-484 AMAEELQQPEELLE
+484 ALVAELEQSGEMLQ

-538 VKNWLK
+538 VRNWLK
-544 EGDGIE
+544 EGESME

>member
-19 AKKRTKILAAGVLV
+19 AKKRTKILAAAVLV
-33 VAVGAIVAVIVA
+33 VAAGAIVAVVVA
-45 NQNQPYATLFTE
+45 SQNQPYATLFTE
-57 LSQTDLTAITSYLT
+57 LSQTDMTAITSYLT

-83 DTILVPADQEVQL
+83 DTIMVPADQEVQL
-96 KAQLVAQGY
+96 KAQLVSQGY
-105 YNSGYA
+105 VNSGYA
-111 LDYSTY
+111 YNYSTY
-117 LNNVS
+117 LDNVS

-136 ELNDYTSA
+136 ELNDSTSA
-144 VIRSMEGVQDA
+144 VIRSMEGVKDA

-169 DSGNVMEASAYVKVT
+169 DSGNVVEASAYVKVT
-184 MKDGVTLSDTMADG
+184 MKDGVPLSDTMADG

-208 GLQVDNVTIVDS
+208 GLKVENVTIVDS
-220 FGNTYAPDDG
+220 YGNTYAPDDG

-249 STLESKILEVLRPIY
+249 NTLEKKILSVLEPIY

-277 DVDRVYTDSTNY
+277 DVDKVYTDSTNY
-289 TTEDWAADGSTNGE
+289 STEDWAADGSTNGE
-303 GIIGQKIWDNL
+303 GIIGQKIYDNRL
-314 YEADE
+314 EADE
-319 NGAAGGTVGTNTNA
+319 NGTAGGTVGTDTNA
-333 DVPTYPENEGEEE
+333 DIPTYPENEGEME

-353 SGGQTNYL
+353 STGQTNFL
-361 VDEENKQIERV
+361 VDEENKQVQRV
-372 GGTIA
+372 GGTVA

-385 NETVSGDVD
+385 NEAVSGGVDVD
-394 VQALYPHVARAAGI
+394 DLYPHVARAAGI
-408 VTADQMEKVSIL
+408 TTADQMEKVHIL
-420 VAPFYDPDSQTE
+420 IAPFNTGDN
-432 TPQEDTDNAEQD
+432 TPVDTDEDTTTEDGLLID
-444 SALQIEPWILYAGLG
+444 SWILYAALG
-459 GLVLFLVILTVIL
+459 GLVLFVLILVLVL
-472 LLIRRRRRKKAA
+472 LLIRRHRRKKAA
-484 AMAEELQQPEELLE
+484 ALAAEMEQPAEMLQ

-538 VKNWLK
+538 VRNWLK
-544 EGDGIE
+544 EGESME

>member
-19 AKKRTKILAAGVLV
+19 AKKRTKILAAAVLV
-33 VAVGAIVAVIVA
+33 VAAGAIVAVVVA
-45 NQNQPYATLFTE
+45 SQNQPYATLFTE
-57 LSQTDLTAITSYLT
+57 LSQTDMTAITSYLT

-83 DTILVPADQEVQL
+83 DTIMVPADQEVQL
-96 KAQLVAQGY
+96 KAQLVSQGY
-105 YNSGYA
+105 VNSGYA
-111 LDYSTY
+111 YNYSTY
-117 LNNVS
+117 LDNVS

-136 ELNDYTSA
+136 ELNDSTSA
-144 VIRSMEGVQDA
+144 VIRSMEGVKDA

-169 DSGNVMEASAYVKVT
+169 DSGNVVEASAYVKVT
-184 MKDGVTLSDTMADG
+184 MKDGVPLSETMADG

-208 GLQVDNVTIVDS
+208 GLKVENVTIVDS
-220 FGNTYAPDDG
+220 YGNTYAPDDG
-230 LGDLEDSSALKL
+230 LGDLEDSAALKL

-249 STLESKILEVLRPIY
+249 NTLEKKIMSVLEPVY

-277 DVDRVYTDSTNY
+277 DVDKVYTDSTNY
-289 TTEDWAADGSTNGE
+289 STEDWAADGSTNGE
-303 GIIGQKIWDNL
+303 GIIGQKIYDNA
-314 YEADE
+314 YNADE
-319 NGAAGGTVGTNTNA
+319 NGAVGGTVGTDTNA
-333 DVPTYPENEGEEE
+333 DIPTYPENEGEME

-353 SGGQTNYL
+353 SSGQTNYL
-361 VDEENKQIERV
+361 VDEENKQVQRV

-385 NETVSGDVD
+385 NEAVSGGVDVD
-394 VQALYPHVARAAGI
+394 DLYPHVARAAGI
-408 VTADQMEKVSIL
+408 TTADQMEKVHIL
-420 VAPFYDPDSQTE
+420 IAPFNTGDNTPVDTE
-432 TPQEDTDNAEQD
+432 EDTTTDDGLLVD
-444 SALQIEPWILYAGLG
+444 SWILYAALG
-459 GLVLFLVILTVIL
+459 GLVLFVLILVLVL
-472 LLIRRRRRKKAA
+472 LLIRRHRRKKAA
-484 AMAEELQQPEELLE
+484 ALAAELEQSGEMLQ

-538 VKNWLK
+538 VRNWLK
-544 EGDGIE
+544 EGESME

>member
-19 AKKRTKILAAGVLV
+19 AKKRTKILAAAVLV
-33 VAVGAIVAVIVA
+33 VAAGAIVAVVVA
-45 NQNQPYATLFTE
+45 SQNQPYATLFTE
-57 LSQTDLTAITSYLT
+57 LSQTDMTAITSYLT

-83 DTILVPADQEVQL
+83 DTIMVPADQEVQL
-96 KAQLVAQGY
+96 KAQLVSQGY
-105 YNSGYA
+105 VNSGYA
-111 LDYSTY
+111 YNYSTY
-117 LNNVS
+117 LDNVS

-136 ELNDYTSA
+136 ELNDSTSA
-144 VIRSMEGVQDA
+144 VIRSMEGVKDA

-169 DSGNVMEASAYVKVT
+169 DSGNVVEASAYVKVT
-184 MKDGVTLSDTMADG
+184 MKDGVPLSETMADG

-208 GLQVDNVTIVDS
+208 GLKVENVTIVDS
-220 FGNTYAPDDG
+220 YGNTYAPDDG
-230 LGDLEDSSALKL
+230 LGDLEDSAALKL

-249 STLESKILEVLRPIY
+249 NTLEKKIMSVLEPVY

-277 DVDRVYTDSTNY
+277 DVDKVYTDSTNY
-289 TTEDWAADGSTNGE
+289 STEDWAADGSTNGE
-303 GIIGQKIWDNL
+303 GIIGQKIYDNRL
-314 YEADE
+314 EADE
-319 NGAAGGTVGTNTNA
+319 NGTAGGTVGTDTNA
-333 DVPTYPENEGEEE
+333 DIPTYPENEGEME

-353 SGGQTNYL
+353 STGQTNYL
-361 VDEENKQIERV
+361 VDEENKQVQRV

-385 NETVSGDVD
+385 NEAVSGGVDVD
-394 VQALYPHVARAAGI
+394 DLYPHVARAAGI
-408 VTADQMEKVSIL
+408 TTADQMEKVHIL
-420 VAPFYDPDSQTE
+420 IAPFNTGDN
-432 TPQEDTDNAEQD
+432 TPVDTDEDTTTDDGLLVD
-444 SALQIEPWILYAGLG
+444 SWILYAALG
-459 GLVLFLVILTVIL
+459 GLVLFVLILVLVL
-472 LLIRRRRRKKAA
+472 LLIRRHRRKKAA
-484 AMAEELQQPEELLE
+484 ALVAELEQSGEMLQ

-538 VKNWLK
+538 VRNWLK
-544 EGDGIE
+544 EGESME

>member
-19 AKKRTKILAAGVLV
+19 AKKRTKILAAAVLV
-33 VAVGAIVAVIVA
+33 VAAGAIVAVVVA
-45 NQNQPYATLFTE
+45 SQNQPYATLFTE
-57 LSQTDLTAITSYLT
+57 LSQTDMTAITSYLT

-83 DTILVPADQEVQL
+83 DTIMVPADQEVQL
-96 KAQLVAQGY
+96 KAQLVSQGY
-105 YNSGYA
+105 VNSGYA
-111 LDYSTY
+111 YNYSTY
-117 LNNVS
+117 LDNVS

-136 ELNDYTSA
+136 ELNDSTSA
-144 VIRSMEGVQDA
+144 VIRSMEGVKDA

-169 DSGNVMEASAYVKVT
+169 DSGNVVEASAYVKVT
-184 MKDGVTLSDTMADG
+184 MKDGVPLSETMANG

-208 GLQVDNVTIVDS
+208 GLKVENVTIVDS
-220 FGNTYAPDDG
+220 YGNTYAPDDG
-230 LGDLEDSSALKL
+230 LGDLEDSAALKL

-249 STLESKILEVLRPIY
+249 NTLEKKIMSVLEPVY

-277 DVDRVYTDSTNY
+277 DVDKVYTDSTNY
-289 TTEDWAADGSTNGE
+289 STEDWAADGSTNGE
-303 GIIGQKIWDNL
+303 GIIGQKIYDNRL
-314 YEADE
+314 EADE
-319 NGAAGGTVGTNTNA
+319 NGTAGGTVGTDTNA
-333 DVPTYPENEGEEE
+333 DIPTYPENEGEME

-353 SGGQTNYL
+353 STGQTNYL
-361 VDEENKQIERV
+361 VDEENKQVQRV

-385 NETVSGDVD
+385 NEAVSGGVDVD
-394 VQALYPHVARAAGI
+394 DLYPHVARAAGI
-408 VTADQMEKVSIL
+408 TTADQMEKVHIL
-420 VAPFYDPDSQTE
+420 IAPFNTGDNTPVDTE
-432 TPQEDTDNAEQD
+432 EDTTTDDGLLVD
-444 SALQIEPWILYAGLG
+444 SWILYAALG
-459 GLVLFLVILTVIL
+459 GLVLFVLILVLVL
-472 LLIRRRRRKKAA
+472 LLIRRHRRKKAA
-484 AMAEELQQPEELLE
+484 ALAAELEQSGEMLQ

-538 VKNWLK
+538 VRNWLK
-544 EGDGIE
+544 EGESME

>member
-19 AKKRTKILAAGVLV
+19 AKKRTKILAAAVLV
-33 VAVGAIVAVIVA
+33 VAAGAIVAVVVA
-45 NQNQPYATLFTE
+45 SQNQPYATLFTE
-57 LSQTDLTAITSYLT
+57 LSQTDMTAITSYLT

-83 DTILVPADQEVQL
+83 DTIMVPADQEVQL
-96 KAQLVAQGY
+96 KAQLVSQGY
-105 YNSGYA
+105 VNSGYA
-111 LDYSTY
+111 YNYSTY
-117 LNNVS
+117 LDNVS

-136 ELNDYTSA
+136 ELNDSTSA
-144 VIRSMEGVQDA
+144 VIRSMEGVKDA

-169 DSGNVMEASAYVKVT
+169 DSGNVVEASAYVKVT
-184 MKDGVTLSDTMADG
+184 MKDGVPLSDTMADG
-198 IRNLVSSAIQ
+198 IRNLVGSAIQ
-208 GLQVDNVTIVDS
+208 GLKVENVTIVDS
-220 FGNTYAPDDG
+220 YGNTYAPDDG
-230 LGDLEDSSALKL
+230 LGDLEDSAALKL

-249 STLESKILEVLRPIY
+249 NTLEKKIMSVLEPVY

-277 DVDRVYTDSTNY
+277 DVDKVYTDSTNY
-289 TTEDWAADGSTNGE
+289 STEDWAADGSTNGE
-303 GIIGQKIWDNL
+303 GIIGQKIYDNRL
-314 YEADE
+314 EADE
-319 NGAAGGTVGTNTNA
+319 NGTAGGTVGTDTNA
-333 DVPTYPENEGEEE
+333 DIPTYPENEGEME

-353 SGGQTNYL
+353 STGQTNYL
-361 VDEENKQIERV
+361 VDEENKQVERV

-385 NETVSGDVD
+385 NEAVSGDVD
-394 VQALYPHVARAAGI
+394 LDDLYPHVARAAGI
-408 VTADQMEKVSIL
+408 TTADQMEKVHIL
-420 VAPFYDPDSQTE
+420 IAPFNTGE
-432 TPQEDTDNAEQD
+432 GTPVDTDEDTTAEDGLLID
-444 SALQIEPWILYAGLG
+444 SWILYAALG
-459 GLVLFLVILTVIL
+459 GLVLFVLILVLVL
-472 LLIRRRRRKKAA
+472 LLIRRHRRKKAA
-484 AMAEELQQPEELLE
+484 ALAAEMEQPAEMLQ

-538 VKNWLK
+538 VRNWLK
-544 EGDGIE
+544 EGESME

>member
-19 AKKRTKILAAGVLV
+19 AKKRTKILAAAVLV
-33 VAVGAIVAVIVA
+33 VAAGAIVAVVVA
-45 NQNQPYATLFTE
+45 SQNQPYATLFTE
-57 LSQTDLTAITSYLT
+57 LSQTDMTAITSYLT

-83 DTILVPADQEVQL
+83 DTIMVPADQEVQL
-96 KAQLVAQGY
+96 KAQLVSQGY
-105 YNSGYA
+105 VNSGYA
-111 LDYSTY
+111 YNYSTY
-117 LNNVS
+117 LDNVS

-136 ELNDYTSA
+136 ELNDSTSA
-144 VIRSMEGVQDA
+144 VIRSMEGVKDA

-169 DSGNVMEASAYVKVT
+169 DSGNVVEASAYVKVT
-184 MKDGVTLSDTMADG
+184 MKDGVPLSDTMADG

-208 GLQVDNVTIVDS
+208 GLKVENVTIVDS
-220 FGNTYAPDDG
+220 YGNTYAPDDG
-230 LGDLEDSSALKL
+230 LGDLEDSAALKL

-249 STLESKILEVLRPIY
+249 NTLEKKILSVLEPIY

-277 DVDRVYTDSTNY
+277 DVDKVYTDSTNY
-289 TTEDWAADGSTNGE
+289 STEDWAADGSTNGE
-303 GIIGQKIWDNL
+303 GIIGQKIYDNRL
-314 YEADE
+314 EADE
-319 NGAAGGTVGTNTNA
+319 NGTAGGTVGTDTNA
-333 DVPTYPENEGEEE
+333 DIPTYPENEGEME

-353 SGGQTNYL
+353 STGQTNYL
-361 VDEENKQIERV
+361 VDEENKQVERV

-385 NETVSGDVD
+385 NEAVSGDVD
-394 VQALYPHVARAAGI
+394 LDDLYPHVARAAGI
-408 VTADQMEKVSIL
+408 TTADQMEKVHIL
-420 VAPFYDPDSQTE
+420 IAPFNTGE
-432 TPQEDTDNAEQD
+432 GTPVDTGEDTTTEDGLLVD
-444 SALQIEPWILYAGLG
+444 SWILYAALG
-459 GLVLFLVILTVIL
+459 GLVLFVLILVLVLVL
-472 LLIRRRRRKKAA
+472 LLIRRHRRKKAA
-484 AMAEELQQPEELLE
+484 ALAAEMEQPAEMLQ

-538 VKNWLK
+538 VRNWLK
-544 EGDGIE
+544 EGESME

>member
-19 AKKRTKILAAGVLV
+19 AKKRTKILAAAVLV
-33 VAVGAIVAVIVA
+33 VAAGAIVAVVVA
-45 NQNQPYATLFTE
+45 SQNQPYATLFTE
-57 LSQTDLTAITSYLT
+57 LSQTDMTAITSYLT

-83 DTILVPADQEVQL
+83 DTIMVPADQEVQL
-96 KAQLVAQGY
+96 KAQLVSQGY
-105 YNSGYA
+105 VNSGYA
-111 LDYSTY
+111 YNYSTY
-117 LNNVS
+117 LDNVS

-136 ELNDYTSA
+136 ELNDSTSA
-144 VIRSMEGVQDA
+144 VIRSMEGVKDA

-169 DSGNVMEASAYVKVT
+169 DSGNVVEASAYVKVT
-184 MKDGVTLSDTMADG
+184 MKDGVPLSETMANG

-208 GLQVDNVTIVDS
+208 GLKVENVTIVDS
-220 FGNTYAPDDG
+220 YGNTYAPDDG
-230 LGDLEDSSALKL
+230 LGDLEDSAALKL

-249 STLESKILEVLRPIY
+249 NTLEKKIMSVLEPVY

-277 DVDRVYTDSTNY
+277 DVDKVYTDSTNY
-289 TTEDWAADGSTNGE
+289 STEDWAADGSTNGE
-303 GIIGQKIWDNL
+303 GIIGQKIYDNRL
-314 YEADE
+314 EADE
-319 NGAAGGTVGTNTNA
+319 NGTAGGTVGTDTNA
-333 DVPTYPENEGEEE
+333 DIPTYPENEGEME

-353 SGGQTNYL
+353 STGQTNFL
-361 VDEENKQIERV
+361 VDEENKQVQRV

-385 NETVSGDVD
+385 NEAVSGGVDVD
-394 VQALYPHVARAAGI
+394 DLYPHVARAAGI
-408 VTADQMEKVSIL
+408 TTADQMEKVHIL
-420 VAPFYDPDSQTE
+420 IAPFNTGDN
-432 TPQEDTDNAEQD
+432 TPVDTDEDTTTQD
-444 SALQIEPWILYAGLG
+444 GLLVDSWILYAALG
-459 GLVLFLVILTVIL
+459 GLVLFVLILVLVL
-472 LLIRRRRRKKAA
+472 LLIRRHRRKKAA
-484 AMAEELQQPEELLE
+484 ALAAELEQSGEMLQ

-538 VKNWLK
+538 VRNWLK
-544 EGDGIE
+544 EGESME

>member
-19 AKKRTKILAAGVLV
+19 AKKRTKILAAAVLV
-33 VAVGAIVAVIVA
+33 VAAGAIVAVVVA
-45 NQNQPYATLFTE
+45 SQNQPYATLFTE
-57 LSQTDLTAITSYLT
+57 LSQTDMTAITSYLT

-83 DTILVPADQEVQL
+83 DTIMVPADQEVQL
-96 KAQLVAQGY
+96 KAQLVSQGY
-105 YNSGYA
+105 VNSGYA
-111 LDYSTY
+111 YNYSTY
-117 LNNVS
+117 LDNVS

-136 ELNDYTSA
+136 ELNDSTSA
-144 VIRSMEGVQDA
+144 VIRSMEGVKDA

-169 DSGNVMEASAYVKVT
+169 DSGNVVEASAYVKVT
-184 MKDGVTLSDTMADG
+184 MKDGVPLSETMADG

-208 GLQVDNVTIVDS
+208 GLKVENVTIVDS
-220 FGNTYAPDDG
+220 YGNTYAPDDG
-230 LGDLEDSSALKL
+230 LGDLEDSAALKL

-249 STLESKILEVLRPIY
+249 NTLEKKIMSVLEPVY

-277 DVDRVYTDSTNY
+277 DVDKVYTDSTNY
-289 TTEDWAADGSTNGE
+289 STEDWAADGSTNGE
-303 GIIGQKIWDNL
+303 GIIGQKIYDNA
-314 YEADE
+314 YNADE
-319 NGAAGGTVGTNTNA
+319 NGAVGGTVGTDTNA
-333 DVPTYPENEGEEE
+333 DIPTYPENEGEME

-353 SGGQTNYL
+353 SSGQTNYL
-361 VDEENKQIERV
+361 VDEENKQVQRV

-385 NETVSGDVD
+385 NEAVSGGVDVD
-394 VQALYPHVARAAGI
+394 DLYPHVARAAGI
-408 VTADQMEKVSIL
+408 TTADQMEKVHIL
-420 VAPFYDPDSQTE
+420 IAPFNTGDNTPVDTE
-432 TPQEDTDNAEQD
+432 EDTTTDDGLLVD
-444 SALQIEPWILYAGLG
+444 SWILYAALG
-459 GLVLFLVILTVIL
+459 GLVLFVLILVLVL
-472 LLIRRRRRKKAA
+472 LLIRRHHRKKAA
-484 AMAEELQQPEELLE
+484 ALAAELEQSGEMLQ

-538 VKNWLK
+538 VRNWLK
-544 EGDGIE
+544 EGESME

>member
-1 MQEKVKGF
+1 MAVQEKVKGF

-19 AKKRTKILAAGVLV
+19 AKKRTKILAAAVLV
-33 VAVGAIVAVIVA
+33 VAAGAIVAVVVA
-45 NQNQPYATLFTE
+45 SQNQPYATLFTE
-57 LSQTDLTAITSYLT
+57 LSQTDMTAITSYLT

-83 DTILVPADQEVQL
+83 DTIMVPADQEVQL
-96 KAQLVAQGY
+96 KAQLVSQGY
-105 YNSGYA
+105 VNSGYA
-111 LDYSTY
+111 YNYSTY
-117 LNNVS
+117 LDNVS

-136 ELNDYTSA
+136 ELNDSTSA
-144 VIRSMEGVQDA
+144 VIRSMEGVKDA

-169 DSGNVMEASAYVKVT
+169 DSGNVVEASAYVKVT
-184 MKDGVTLSDTMADG
+184 MKDGVPLSETMADG

-208 GLQVDNVTIVDS
+208 GLKVENVTIVDS
-220 FGNTYAPDDG
+220 YGNTYAPDDG
-230 LGDLEDSSALKL
+230 LGDLEDSAALKL

-249 STLESKILEVLRPIY
+249 NTLEKKIMSVLEPVY

-277 DVDRVYTDSTNY
+277 DVDKVYTDSTNY
-289 TTEDWAADGSTNGE
+289 STEDWAADGSTNGE
-303 GIIGQKIWDNL
+303 GIIGQKIYDNRL
-314 YEADE
+314 EADE
-319 NGAAGGTVGTNTNA
+319 NGTAGGTVGTDTNA
-333 DVPTYPENEGEEE
+333 DIPTYPENEGEME

-353 SGGQTNYL
+353 STGQTNFL
-361 VDEENKQIERV
+361 VDEENKQVQRV

-385 NETVSGDVD
+385 NEAVSGGVDVD
-394 VQALYPHVARAAGI
+394 DLYPHVARAAGI
-408 VTADQMEKVSIL
+408 TTADQMEKVHIL
-420 VAPFYDPDSQTE
+420 IAPFNTGDN
-432 TPQEDTDNAEQD
+432 TPVDTDEDTTTDDGLLVD
-444 SALQIEPWILYAGLG
+444 SWILYAALG
-459 GLVLFLVILTVIL
+459 GLVLFVLILVLVL
-472 LLIRRRRRKKAA
+472 LLIRRHRRKKAA
-484 AMAEELQQPEELLE
+484 ALVAELEQSGEMLQ

-538 VKNWLK
+538 VRNWLK
-544 EGDGIE
+544 EGESME

>member
-19 AKKRTKILAAGVLV
+19 AKKRTKILAAAVLV
-33 VAVGAIVAVIVA
+33 VAAGAIVAVVVA
-45 NQNQPYATLFTE
+45 SQNQPYATLFTE
-57 LSQTDLTAITSYLT
+57 LSQTDMTAITSYLT

-83 DTILVPADQEVQL
+83 DTIMVPADQEVQL
-96 KAQLVAQGY
+96 KAQLVSQGY
-105 YNSGYA
+105 VNSGYA
-111 LDYSTY
+111 YNYSTY
-117 LNNVS
+117 LDNVS

-136 ELNDYTSA
+136 ELNDSTSA
-144 VIRSMEGVQDA
+144 VIRSMEGVKDA

-169 DSGNVMEASAYVKVT
+169 DSGNVVEASAYVKVT
-184 MKDGVTLSDTMADG
+184 MKDGVPLSETMADG

-208 GLQVDNVTIVDS
+208 GLKVENVTIVDS
-220 FGNTYAPDDG
+220 YGNTYAPDDG
-230 LGDLEDSSALKL
+230 LGDLEDSAALKL

-249 STLESKILEVLRPIY
+249 NTLEKKIMSVLEPVY

-277 DVDRVYTDSTNY
+277 DVDKVYTDSTNY
-289 TTEDWAADGSTNGE
+289 STEDWAADGSTNGE
-303 GIIGQKIWDNL
+303 GIIGQKIYDNRL
-314 YEADE
+314 EADE
-319 NGAAGGTVGTNTNA
+319 NGTAGGTVGTDTNA
-333 DVPTYPENEGEEE
+333 DIPTYPENEGEME

-353 SGGQTNYL
+353 SSGQTNYL
-361 VDEENKQIERV
+361 VDEENKQVQRV

-385 NETVSGDVD
+385 NEAVSGGVDVD
-394 VQALYPHVARAAGI
+394 DLYPHVARAAGI
-408 VTADQMEKVSIL
+408 TTADQMEKVHIL
-420 VAPFYDPDSQTE
+420 IAPFNTGDNTPVDTE
-432 TPQEDTDNAEQD
+432 EDTTTDDGLLVD
-444 SALQIEPWILYAGLG
+444 SWILYAALG
-459 GLVLFLVILTVIL
+459 GLVLFVLILVLVL
-472 LLIRRRRRKKAA
+472 LLIRRHRRKKAA
-484 AMAEELQQPEELLE
+484 ALAAELEQSGEMLQ

-538 VKNWLK
+538 VRNWLK
-544 EGDGIE
+544 EGESME

>member
-19 AKKRTKILAAGVLV
+19 AKKRTKILAAAVLV
-33 VAVGAIVAVIVA
+33 VAAGAIVAVVVA
-45 NQNQPYATLFTE
+45 SQNQPYATLFTE
-57 LSQTDLTAITSYLT
+57 LSQTDMTAITSYLT

-83 DTILVPADQEVQL
+83 ETIMVPADQEVQL
-96 KAQLVAQGY
+96 KAQLVSQGY
-105 YNSGYA
+105 VNSGYA
-111 LDYSTY
+111 YNYSTY
-117 LNNVS
+117 LDNVS

-136 ELNDYTSA
+136 ELNDSTSA
-144 VIRSMEGVQDA
+144 VIRSMEGVKDA

-169 DSGNVMEASAYVKVT
+169 DSGNVVEASAYVKVT
-184 MKDGVTLSDTMADG
+184 MKDGVPLSETMADG

-208 GLQVDNVTIVDS
+208 GLKVENVTIVDS
-220 FGNTYAPDDG
+220 YGNTYAPDDG
-230 LGDLEDSSALKL
+230 LGDLEDSAALKL

-249 STLESKILEVLRPIY
+249 NTLEKKIMSVLEPVY

-277 DVDRVYTDSTNY
+277 DVDKVYTDSTNY
-289 TTEDWAADGSTNGE
+289 STEDWAADGSTNGE
-303 GIIGQKIWDNL
+303 GIIGQKIYDNRL
-314 YEADE
+314 EADE
-319 NGAAGGTVGTNTNA
+319 NGTAGGTVGTDTNA
-333 DVPTYPENEGEEE
+333 DIPTYPENEGEME

-353 SGGQTNYL
+353 SSGQTNYL
-361 VDEENKQIERV
+361 VDEENKQVQRV

-385 NETVSGDVD
+385 NEAVSGGVDVD
-394 VQALYPHVARAAGI
+394 DLYPHVARAAGI
-408 VTADQMEKVSIL
+408 TTADQMEKVHIL
-420 VAPFYDPDSQTE
+420 IAPFNTGDN
-432 TPQEDTDNAEQD
+432 TPVDTDEDTTTQD
-444 SALQIEPWILYAGLG
+444 GLLVDSWILYAALG
-459 GLVLFLVILTVIL
+459 GLVLFVLILVLVL
-472 LLIRRRRRKKAA
+472 LLIRRHRRKKAA
-484 AMAEELQQPEELLE
+484 ALAAELEQSGEILQET
-498 EAAPTPEGAD
+498 APTPEGAD

-538 VKNWLK
+538 VRNWLK
-544 EGDGIE
+544 EGESME

>member
-19 AKKRTKILAAGVLV
+19 AKKRTKILAAAVLV
-33 VAVGAIVAVIVA
+33 VAAGAIVAVVVA
-45 NQNQPYATLFTE
+45 SQNQPYATLFTE
-57 LSQTDLTAITSYLT
+57 LSQTDMTAITSYLT

-83 DTILVPADQEVQL
+83 DTIMVPADQEVQL
-96 KAQLVAQGY
+96 KAQLVSQGY
-105 YNSGYA
+105 VNSGYA
-111 LDYSTY
+111 YNYSTY
-117 LNNVS
+117 LDNVS

-136 ELNDYTSA
+136 ELNDSTSA
-144 VIRSMEGVQDA
+144 VIRSMEGVKDA

-169 DSGNVMEASAYVKVT
+169 DSGNVVEASAYVKVT
-184 MKDGVTLSDTMADG
+184 MKDGVPLSETMADG

-208 GLQVDNVTIVDS
+208 GLKVENVTIVDS
-220 FGNTYAPDDG
+220 YGNTYAPDDG
-230 LGDLEDSSALKL
+230 LGDLEDSAALKL

-249 STLESKILEVLRPIY
+249 NTLEKKIMSVLEPVY

-277 DVDRVYTDSTNY
+277 DVDKVYTDSTNY
-289 TTEDWAADGSTNGE
+289 STEDWAADGSTNGE
-303 GIIGQKIWDNL
+303 GIIGQKIYDNRL
-314 YEADE
+314 EADE
-319 NGAAGGTVGTNTNA
+319 NGTAGGTVGTDTNA
-333 DVPTYPENEGEEE
+333 DIPTYPENEGEME

-353 SGGQTNYL
+353 STGQTNYL
-361 VDEENKQIERV
+361 VDEENKQVQRV

-385 NETVSGDVD
+385 NEAVSGGVDVD
-394 VQALYPHVARAAGI
+394 DLYPHVARAAGI
-408 VTADQMEKVSIL
+408 TTADQMEKVHIL
-420 VAPFYDPDSQTE
+420 IAPFNTGDN
-432 TPQEDTDNAEQD
+432 TPVDTDEDTTTDDGLLVD
-444 SALQIEPWILYAGLG
+444 SWILYAALG
-459 GLVLFLVILTVIL
+459 GLVLFVLILVLVL
-472 LLIRRRRRKKAA
+472 LLIRRHRRKKAA
-484 AMAEELQQPEELLE
+484 ALAAELEQSGEMLQ

-515 KSMELRKDVR
+515 KSMELRKNVR

-538 VKNWLK
+538 VRNWLK
-544 EGDGIE
+544 EGESME

>member
-9 LNKGKQLWTG
+9 LNKGRQLWTG
-19 AKKRTKILAAGVLV
+19 AKKRTKILAAAVLV
-33 VAVGAIVAVIVA
+33 VAAGAIVAVVVA
-45 NQNQPYATLFTE
+45 SQNQPYATLFTE
-57 LSQTDLTAITSYLT
+57 LSQTDMTAITSYLT

-83 DTILVPADQEVQL
+83 DTIMVPADQEVQL
-96 KAQLVAQGY
+96 KAQLVSQGY
-105 YNSGYA
+105 VNSGYA
-111 LDYSTY
+111 YNYSTY
-117 LNNVS
+117 LDNVS

-136 ELNDYTSA
+136 ELNDSTSA
-144 VIRSMEGVQDA
+144 VIRSMEGVKDA

-169 DSGNVMEASAYVKVT
+169 DSGNVVEASAYVKVT
-184 MKDGVTLSDTMADG
+184 MKDGVPLSETMADG

-208 GLQVDNVTIVDS
+208 GLKVENVTIVDS
-220 FGNTYAPDDG
+220 YGNTYAPDDG
-230 LGDLEDSSALKL
+230 LGDLEDSAALKL

-249 STLESKILEVLRPIY
+249 NTLEKKIMSVLEPVY

-277 DVDRVYTDSTNY
+277 DVDKVYTDSTNY
-289 TTEDWAADGSTNGE
+289 STEDWAADGSTNGE
-303 GIIGQKIWDNL
+303 GIIGQKIYDNL
-314 YEADE
+314 LEADE
-319 NGAAGGTVGTNTNA
+319 NGTAGGTVGTDTNA
-333 DVPTYPENEGEEE
+333 DIPTYPENEGEME

-353 SGGQTNYL
+353 SSGQTNYL
-361 VDEENKQIERV
+361 VDEENKQVQRV

-385 NETVSGDVD
+385 NEAVSGGVDVD
-394 VQALYPHVARAAGI
+394 DLYPHVARAAGI
-408 VTADQMEKVSIL
+408 TTADQMEKVHIL
-420 VAPFYDPDSQTE
+420 IAPFNTGDN
-432 TPQEDTDNAEQD
+432 TPVDTDEDTTTDDGLLVD
-444 SALQIEPWILYAGLG
+444 SWILYAALG
-459 GLVLFLVILTVIL
+459 GLVLFVLILVLVL
-472 LLIRRRRRKKAA
+472 LLIRRHRRKKAA
-484 AMAEELQQPEELLE
+484 ALAAELEQSGEMLQ

-538 VKNWLK
+538 VRNWLK
-544 EGDGIE
+544 EGESME

>member
-19 AKKRTKILAAGVLV
+19 AKKRTKILAAAVLV
-33 VAVGAIVAVIVA
+33 VAAGAIVAVVVA
-45 NQNQPYATLFTE
+45 SQNQPYATLFTE
-57 LSQTDLTAITSYLT
+57 LSQTDMTAITSYLT

-83 DTILVPADQEVQL
+83 DTIMVPADQEVQL
-96 KAQLVAQGY
+96 KAQLVSQGY
-105 YNSGYA
+105 VNSGYA
-111 LDYSTY
+111 YNYSTY
-117 LNNVS
+117 LDNVS

-136 ELNDYTSA
+136 ELNDSTSA
-144 VIRSMEGVQDA
+144 VIRSMEGVKDA

-169 DSGNVMEASAYVKVT
+169 DSGNVVEASAYVKVT
-184 MKDGVTLSDTMADG
+184 MKDGVPLSETMANG

-208 GLQVDNVTIVDS
+208 GLKVENVTIVDS
-220 FGNTYAPDDG
+220 YGNTYAPDDG
-230 LGDLEDSSALKL
+230 LGDLEDSAALKL

-249 STLESKILEVLRPIY
+249 NTLEKKIMSVLEPVY

-277 DVDRVYTDSTNY
+277 DVDKVYTDSTNY
-289 TTEDWAADGSTNGE
+289 STEDWAADGSTNGE
-303 GIIGQKIWDNL
+303 GIIGQKIYDNRL
-314 YEADE
+314 EADE
-319 NGAAGGTVGTNTNA
+319 NGTAGGTVGTDTNA
-333 DVPTYPENEGEEE
+333 DIPTYPENEGEME

-353 SGGQTNYL
+353 STGQTNYL
-361 VDEENKQIERV
+361 VDEENKQVQRV

-385 NETVSGDVD
+385 NEAVSGGVDVD
-394 VQALYPHVARAAGI
+394 DLYPHVARAAGI
-408 VTADQMEKVSIL
+408 TTADQMEKVHIL
-420 VAPFYDPDSQTE
+420 IAPFNTGDN
-432 TPQEDTDNAEQD
+432 TPVDTDEDTTTDDGLLVD
-444 SALQIEPWILYAGLG
+444 SWILYAALG
-459 GLVLFLVILTVIL
+459 GLVLFVLILVLVL
-472 LLIRRRRRKKAA
+472 LLIRRHRRKKAA
-484 AMAEELQQPEELLE
+484 ALVAELEQSGEMLQ

-538 VKNWLK
+538 VRNWLK
-544 EGDGIE
+544 EGESME

>member
-19 AKKRTKILAAGVLV
+19 AKKRTKILAAAVLV
-33 VAVGAIVAVIVA
+33 VAAGAIVAVVVA
-45 NQNQPYATLFTE
+45 SQNQPYATLFTE
-57 LSQTDLTAITSYLT
+57 LSQTDMTAITSYLT

-83 DTILVPADQEVQL
+83 DTIMVPADQEVQL
-96 KAQLVAQGY
+96 KAQLVSQGY
-105 YNSGYA
+105 VNSGYA
-111 LDYSTY
+111 YNYSTY
-117 LNNVS
+117 LDNVS

-136 ELNDYTSA
+136 ELNDSTSA
-144 VIRSMEGVQDA
+144 VIRSMEGVKDA

-169 DSGNVMEASAYVKVT
+169 DSGNVVEASAYVKVT
-184 MKDGVTLSDTMADG
+184 MKDGVPLSDTMADG

-208 GLQVDNVTIVDS
+208 GLKVENVTIVDS
-220 FGNTYAPDDG
+220 YGNTYAPDDG
-230 LGDLEDSSALKL
+230 LGDLEDSAALKL

-249 STLESKILEVLRPIY
+249 NTLEKKIMSVLEPVY

-277 DVDRVYTDSTNY
+277 DVDKVYTDSTNY
-289 TTEDWAADGSTNGE
+289 STEDWAADGSTNGE
-303 GIIGQKIWDNL
+303 GIIGQKIYDNRL
-314 YEADE
+314 EADE
-319 NGAAGGTVGTNTNA
+319 NGTAGGTVGTDTNA
-333 DVPTYPENEGEEE
+333 DIPTYPENEGEME

-353 SGGQTNYL
+353 STGQTNFL
-361 VDEENKQIERV
+361 VDEENKQVQRV

-385 NETVSGDVD
+385 NEAVSGDVD
-394 VQALYPHVARAAGI
+394 LDDLYPHVARAAGI
-408 VTADQMEKVSIL
+408 TTADQMEKVHIL
-420 VAPFYDPDSQTE
+420 IAPFNTGDN
-432 TPQEDTDNAEQD
+432 TPVDTDEDTTAEDGLLVD
-444 SALQIEPWILYAGLG
+444 SWILYAALG
-459 GLVLFLVILTVIL
+459 GLVLFVLILVLVL
-472 LLIRRRRRKKAA
+472 LLIRRHRRKKAA
-484 AMAEELQQPEELLE
+484 ALAAELEQPAEMLQ

-538 VKNWLK
+538 VRNWLK
-544 EGDGIE
+544 EGESME

>member
-19 AKKRTKILAAGVLV
+19 AKKRTKILAAAVLV
-33 VAVGAIVAVIVA
+33 VAAGAIVAVVVA
-45 NQNQPYATLFTE
+45 SQNQPYATLFTE
-57 LSQTDLTAITSYLT
+57 LSQTDMTAITSYLT

-83 DTILVPADQEVQL
+83 DTIMVPADQEVQL
-96 KAQLVAQGY
+96 KAQLVSQGY
-105 YNSGYA
+105 FNSGYA
-111 LDYSTY
+111 YNYSTY
-117 LNNVS
+117 LDNVS

-136 ELNDYTSA
+136 ELNDSTSA
-144 VIRSMEGVQDA
+144 VIRSMEGVKDA

-169 DSGNVMEASAYVKVT
+169 DSGNVVEASAYVKVT
-184 MKDGVTLSDTMADG
+184 MKDGVPLSDTMADG

-208 GLQVDNVTIVDS
+208 GLKVENVTIVDS
-220 FGNTYAPDDG
+220 YGNTYAPDDG

-249 STLESKILEVLRPIY
+249 NTLEKKILSVLEPIY

-277 DVDRVYTDSTNY
+277 DVDKVYTDSTNY
-289 TTEDWAADGSTNGE
+289 STEDWAADGSTNGE
-303 GIIGQKIWDNL
+303 SIIGQKIWENRL
-314 YEADE
+314 EVDE
-319 NGAAGGTVGTNTNA
+319 NGTAGGTVGTDTNA
-333 DVPTYPENEGEEE
+333 DIPTYPENEGEME

-353 SGGQTNYL
+353 STGQTNYL
-361 VDEENKQIERV
+361 VDEENKQVERV

-385 NETVSGDVD
+385 NEAVSGDVD
-394 VQALYPHVARAAGI
+394 LDDLYPHVARAAGI
-408 VTADQMEKVSIL
+408 TTADQMEKVHIL
-420 VAPFYDPDSQTE
+420 IAPFNTGDN
-432 TPQEDTDNAEQD
+432 TPVDTDEDTTTEDGLLVD
-444 SALQIEPWILYAGLG
+444 SWILYAALG
-459 GLVLFLVILTVIL
+459 GLVLFVLILVLVL
-472 LLIRRRRRKKAA
+472 LLIRRHRRKKAA
-484 AMAEELQQPEELLE
+484 ALAAEMEQPAEMLQ

-538 VKNWLK
+538 VRNWLK
-544 EGDGIE
+544 EGESME

>member
-19 AKKRTKILAAGVLV
+19 AKKRTKILAAAVLV
-33 VAVGAIVAVIVA
+33 VAAGAIVAVVVA
-45 NQNQPYATLFTE
+45 SQNQPYATLFTE
-57 LSQTDLTAITSYLT
+57 LSQTDMTAITSYLT

-83 DTILVPADQEVQL
+83 DTIMVPADQEVQL
-96 KAQLVAQGY
+96 KAQLVSQGY
-105 YNSGYA
+105 VNSGYA
-111 LDYSTY
+111 YNYSTY
-117 LNNVS
+117 LDNVS

-136 ELNDYTSA
+136 ELNDSTSA
-144 VIRSMEGVQDA
+144 VIRSMEGVKDA

-169 DSGNVMEASAYVKVT
+169 DSGNVVEASAYVKVT
-184 MKDGVTLSDTMADG
+184 MKDGVPLSETMANG

-208 GLQVDNVTIVDS
+208 GLKVENVTIVDS
-220 FGNTYAPDDG
+220 YGNTYAPDDG
-230 LGDLEDSSALKL
+230 LGDLEDSAALKL

-249 STLESKILEVLRPIY
+249 NTLEKKIMSVLEPVY

-277 DVDRVYTDSTNY
+277 DVDKVYTDSTNY
-289 TTEDWAADGSTNGE
+289 STEDWAADGSTNGE
-303 GIIGQKIWDNL
+303 GIIGQKIYDNRL
-314 YEADE
+314 EADE
-319 NGAAGGTVGTNTNA
+319 NGTAGGTVGTDTNA
-333 DVPTYPENEGEEE
+333 DIPTYPENEGEME

-353 SGGQTNYL
+353 SSGQTNFL
-361 VDEENKQIERV
+361 VDEENKQVQRV

-385 NETVSGDVD
+385 NEAVSGGVDVD
-394 VQALYPHVARAAGI
+394 DLYPHVARAAGI
-408 VTADQMEKVSIL
+408 TTADQMEKVHIL
-420 VAPFYDPDSQTE
+420 IAPFNTGDN
-432 TPQEDTDNAEQD
+432 TPVDTDEDTTTDDGLLVD
-444 SALQIEPWILYAGLG
+444 SWILYAALG
-459 GLVLFLVILTVIL
+459 GLVLFVLILVLVL
-472 LLIRRRRRKKAA
+472 LLIRRHRRKKAA
-484 AMAEELQQPEELLE
+484 ALAAELEQSGEMLQ

-538 VKNWLK
+538 VRNWLK
-544 EGDGIE
+544 EGESME

>member
-19 AKKRTKILAAGVLV
+19 AKKRTKILAAAVLV
-33 VAVGAIVAVIVA
+33 VAAGAIVAVVVA
-45 NQNQPYATLFTE
+45 SQNQPYATLFTE
-57 LSQTDLTAITSYLT
+57 LSQTDMTAITSYLT

-83 DTILVPADQEVQL
+83 DTIMVPADQEVQL
-96 KAQLVAQGY
+96 KAQLVSQGY
-105 YNSGYA
+105 VNSGYA
-111 LDYSTY
+111 YNYSTY
-117 LNNVS
+117 LDNVS

-136 ELNDYTSA
+136 ELNDSTSA
-144 VIRSMEGVQDA
+144 VIRSMEGVKDA

-169 DSGNVMEASAYVKVT
+169 DSGNVVEASAYVKVT
-184 MKDGVTLSDTMADG
+184 MKDGVPLSDTMADG

-208 GLQVDNVTIVDS
+208 GLKVENVTIVDS
-220 FGNTYAPDDG
+220 YGNTYAPDDG

-249 STLESKILEVLRPIY
+249 NTLEKKIMSVLEPVY
-264 GAENVSVS
+264 GAKNVSVS

-277 DVDRVYTDSTNY
+277 DVDKVYTDSTNY
-289 TTEDWAADGSTNGE
+289 STEDWAADGSTNGE
-303 GIIGQKIWDNL
+303 GIIGQKIYDNRL
-314 YEADE
+314 EADE
-319 NGAAGGTVGTNTNA
+319 NGTAGGTVGTDTNA
-333 DVPTYPENEGEEE
+333 DIPTYPENEGEME

-353 SGGQTNYL
+353 STGQTNFL
-361 VDEENKQIERV
+361 VDEENKQVQRV

-385 NETVSGDVD
+385 NEAVSGGVDVD
-394 VQALYPHVARAAGI
+394 DLYPHVARAAGI
-408 VTADQMEKVSIL
+408 TTADQMEKVHIL
-420 VAPFYDPDSQTE
+420 IAPFNTGDN
-432 TPQEDTDNAEQD
+432 TPVDTDEDTTTEDGLLVD
-444 SALQIEPWILYAGLG
+444 SWILYAALG
-459 GLVLFLVILTVIL
+459 GLVLFVLILVLVL
-472 LLIRRRRRKKAA
+472 LLIRRHRRKKAA
-484 AMAEELQQPEELLE
+484 ALAAEMEQPAEMLQ

-538 VKNWLK
+538 VRNWLK
-544 EGDGIE
+544 EGESME

>member
-19 AKKRTKILAAGVLV
+19 AKKRTKILAAAVLV
-33 VAVGAIVAVIVA
+33 VAAGAIVAVVVA
-45 NQNQPYATLFTE
+45 SQNQPYATLFTE
-57 LSQTDLTAITSYLT
+57 LSQTDMTAITSYLT

-83 DTILVPADQEVQL
+83 DTIMVPADQEVQL
-96 KAQLVAQGY
+96 KAQLVSQGY
-105 YNSGYA
+105 VNSGYA
-111 LDYSTY
+111 YNYSTY
-117 LNNVS
+117 LDNVS

-136 ELNDYTSA
+136 ELNDSTSA
-144 VIRSMEGVQDA
+144 VIRSMEGVKDA

-169 DSGNVMEASAYVKVT
+169 DSGNVVEASAYVKVT
-184 MKDGVTLSDTMADG
+184 MKDGVPLSETMADG

-208 GLQVDNVTIVDS
+208 GLKVENVTIVDS
-220 FGNTYAPDDG
+220 YGNTYAPDDG
-230 LGDLEDSSALKL
+230 LGDLEDSAALKL

-249 STLESKILEVLRPIY
+249 NTLEKKIMSVLEPVY

-277 DVDRVYTDSTNY
+277 DVDKVYTDSTNY
-289 TTEDWAADGSTNGE
+289 STEDWAADGSTNGE
-303 GIIGQKIWDNL
+303 GIIGQKIYDNRL
-314 YEADE
+314 EADE
-319 NGAAGGTVGTNTNA
+319 NGTAGGTVGTDTNA
-333 DVPTYPENEGEEE
+333 DIPTYPENEGEMES
-346 PGNGVVS
+346 GNGVVS
-353 SGGQTNYL
+353 STGQTNFL
-361 VDEENKQIERV
+361 VDEENKQVQRV

-385 NETVSGDVD
+385 NEAVSGGVDVD
-394 VQALYPHVARAAGI
+394 DLYPHVARAAGI
-408 VTADQMEKVSIL
+408 TTADQMEKVHIL
-420 VAPFYDPDSQTE
+420 IAPFNTGDN
-432 TPQEDTDNAEQD
+432 TPVDTDEDTTTQD
-444 SALQIEPWILYAGLG
+444 GLLVDSWILYAALG
-459 GLVLFLVILTVIL
+459 GLVLFVLILVLVL
-472 LLIRRRRRKKAA
+472 LLIRRHRRKKAA
-484 AMAEELQQPEELLE
+484 ALAAELEQSGEMLQ

-538 VKNWLK
+538 VRNWLK
-544 EGDGIE
+544 EGESME